1 MPDNQDE
8 PPRDGEATQEH
19 AEISSYLVTHAEAAS
34 AVVRDVVTGQVHTLA
49 EHPSLHA
56 GEVLQATVR
65 PEPPLGVTSRIAS
78 LEERRDVPVA
88 VSDEPPTA
96 HERSMAGELGE
107 VNRFER
113 AGTGEIHVM
122 RVPAD
127 TLEETVEDLQSD
139 EEVIA
144 RAARLGVDRV
154 EIRCES
160 QLLAIRYLP

>member
-65 PEPPLGVTSRIAS
+65 PEPPLGVTSRIARCPRRR
-78 LEERRDVPVA
+78 ERRATDRPRTIDGGRARGGEPV
-88 VSDEPPTA
+88 
-96 HERSMAGELGE
+96 
-107 VNRFER
+107 R
-113 AGTGEIHVM
+113 AGGH
-122 RVPAD
+122 
-127 TLEETVEDLQSD
+127 
-139 EEVIA
+139 
-144 RAARLGVDRV
+144 G
-154 EIRCES
+154 
-160 QLLAIRYLP
+160 

>member
-1 MPDNQDE
+1 
-8 PPRDGEATQEH
+8 
-19 AEISSYLVTHAEAAS
+19 
-34 AVVRDVVTGQVHTLA
+34 
-49 EHPSLHA
+49 
-56 GEVLQATVR
+56 
-65 PEPPLGVTSRIAS
+65 
-78 LEERRDVPVA
+78 

>member
-8 PPRDGEATQEH
+8 PPRDGEDTQEH

-113 AGTGEIHVM
+113 AGTGEIHVIK
-122 RVPAD
+122 VPAD
-127 TLEETVEDLQSD
+127 RLSETVEDLQRD
-139 EEVIA
+139 EELIA
-144 RAARLGVDRV
+144 RAARLSVARV
-154 EIRCES
+154 EIRTGDE
-160 QLLAIRYLP
+160 LVAVRYLP